1 MDTDKNSCANDR
13 QLFMCVPVDT
23 ETDAGSGGHWLHIAC
38 PVLCVDG
45 SDTEGAK
52 WVRAHGVTTLVGSSK

>member
-23 ETDAGSGGHWLHIAC
+23 ETDAGSGGHLLHAAC
-38 PVLCVDG
+38 LVLCLHG
-45 SDTEGAK
+45 SDMGGAK
-52 WVRAHGVTTLVGSSK
+52 HGYGLKDDGRCRM